1 MLRLREGGT
10 EYHSRPIPCEI
21 AGSTPVPATNDDV
34 SKRPKEADCNSVNA
48 GSNLAIVFKNIIGE
62 TKSESKNVQTN
73 FIETAADQ
81 PKLVWLEWVKIW
93 ILSGTFYVR
102 DDPCGRYPDIRSR
115 DFSWAYSV
123 SGQHDGLQNR
133 KREFESYCACIGV

>member
-1 MLRLREGGT
+1 MGVLYTSGFGFE
-10 EYHSRPIPCEI
+10 SRCSDCGRVERNNQFQSHKLEI
-21 AGSTPVPATNDDV
+21 AGSTPVPATNIL
-34 SKRPKEADCNSVNA
+34 RRN
-48 GSNLAIVFKNIIGE
+48 KN
-62 TKSESKNVQTN
+62 ESKNVQTN

-133 KREFESYCACIGV
+133 KREFESYYACIGV